1 MENNSVKNNSVKNN
15 SLTTD
20 LMTFSKA
27 TLASIAAALVAC
39 SIATS
44 SDAMAMNVRR
54 HAVGT
59 AGTSTKVRME
69 VDVPQPGTPSSPSA
83 LDILFVIDDSG
94 SMQPHQERLRK
105 NVNELIRAAQ
115 VAGVDIHA
123 GVITTSVEGWPPP
136 WVAGGLIGPQKKFAA
151 TADGDFAN
159 TLATN
164 LTAAMTTTGSG
175 VEQPFRT
182 VQLAL
187 SEPLAST
194 ANRGFLRP
202 DAVLAVFVLTDSDD
216 QSDSPIGSSAEF
228 VGFLKGLKSAAPVTV
243 HAAYAPAS
251 DTACDRTGEPLPVR
265 IEEVLTAF
273 GTLKESVSICDAD
286 FGTKLGQIGRG
297 YSAIGLRTVQLK
309 LAPNL
314 STMKVTYGTETFQ
327 AGDLLNGWVYDSA
340 KMQLLFGEK
349 INWVSQPAG
358 TQVVIEY
365 LEK

>member
-1 MENNSVKNNSVKNN
+1 MKKNMVANN
-15 SLTTD
+15 LLPTD

-27 TLASIAAALVAC
+27 TLASIAAALVVC
-39 SIATS
+39 SIAFS

-59 AGTSTKVRME
+59 AGASTKIRME
-69 VDVPQPGTPSSPSA
+69 VDVPQSGAAGDPNA

-94 SMQPHQERLRK
+94 SMDTHQERLKK

-123 GVITTSVEGWPPP
+123 GVITTSVEGYSTTP

-151 TADGDFAN
+151 TADGDFAA

-164 LTAAMTTTGSG
+164 LTAAMTTSGSG
-175 VEQPFRT
+175 IEQPFRT

-194 ANRGFLRP
+194 ENKGFLRP
-202 DAVLAVFVLTDSDD
+202 DAALAVFVLTDADD
-216 QSDSPIGSSAEF
+216 QSEAPMGSSAEF
-228 VGFLKGLKSAAPVTV
+228 VSFLKGLKSGAPVAF
-243 HAAYAPAS
+243 HAAYAPTS
-251 DTACDRTGEPLPVR
+251 DTTCRRDIGSEPMPVR

-327 AGDLLNGWVYDSA
+327 AGDLLNGWVYDSS

-349 INWVSQPAG
+349 INWRSQPAR